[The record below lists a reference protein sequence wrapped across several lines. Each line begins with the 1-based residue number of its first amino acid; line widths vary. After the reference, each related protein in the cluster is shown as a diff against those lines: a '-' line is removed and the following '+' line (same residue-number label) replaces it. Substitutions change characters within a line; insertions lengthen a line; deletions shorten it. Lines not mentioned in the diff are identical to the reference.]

1 MTFSDETY
9 GLRVE
14 TDSKDFTISPEE
26 QEKMDTDLETLR
38 KLVKNFPHPEL
49 KIEISHQSYYRVRT
63 SLLLPGRTFFTA
75 DEDQSLH
82 PAWERCI
89 RKLVKRVDGYK
100 EKLGNKP
107 TYAKEVK
114 GTLHDVRP
122 SMDPELEDIIAAV
135 EAQDYP
141 AFRRVLS
148 VYDEAIELRA
158 GRWVERYPEAE
169 AMLGDGLAISEIVE
183 EVYLNAFER
192 FDERPPLRMGEW
204 LESLIDPSVRAL
216 LNDPAGEKEN
226 LSFIESAKAAEAERN
241 SEVTSP

>member
-1 MTFSDETY
+1 MTVSDETTV
-9 GLRVE
+9 LRVE
-14 TDSKDFTISPEE
+14 IDSKDFRLSPAE
-26 QEKMDTDLETLR
+26 QEKMDGDLETLR
-38 KLVKNFPHPEL
+38 RLVKSFPGPEL
-49 KIEISHQSYYRVRT
+49 KIELSHQSYYRVRA
-63 SLLLPGRTFFTA
+63 SLLLPGRTLFTA
-75 DEDQSLH
+75 DEDQNLH

-107 TYAKEVK
+107 TYAKEVQ

-122 SMDPELEDIIAAV
+122 TMDPDLNEIISAV
-135 EAQDYP
+135 DQQDYG

-158 GRWVERYPEAE
+158 GRWVERYPAAE
-169 AMLGDGLAISEIVE
+169 AKLGRGLAISEIVE

-192 FDERPPLRMGEW
+192 FHERPPLRMGEW

-216 LNDPAGEKEN
+216 LEDPAAEKEN
-226 LSFIESAKAAEAERN
+226 LSFIQSAQIAEAERSN
-241 SEVTSP
+241 GSAS